1 MWGCRRIAFVV
12 VLPALLGLSSPAAAQ
27 TDGFMIAYEADTT
40 RPERVR
46 VVGTLTNGRPTDV
59 FEVSVTAE
67 ALNDTGKVVA
77 KGIAYVDARI
87 PRGASRPFS
96 ISVPVAAGVVRYR
109 VVVSTFRAAL
119 GGESP

>member
-1 MWGCRRIAFVV
+1 MRGPRYVV
-12 VLPALLGLSSPAAAQ
+12 CPIVLAALILIGAQ
-27 TDGFMIAYEADTT
+27 ASAQQDGFRIAYEADTT

-46 VVGTLTNGRPTDV
+46 VVGTVTNGRPTDV

-67 ALNDTGKVVA
+67 ALSETGKVVA

-87 PRGASRPFS
+87 PSGASRPFS
-96 ISVPVAAGVVRYR
+96 ISVPAVSGVVRYR
-109 VVVSTFRAAL
+109 VVVSTYRAGL